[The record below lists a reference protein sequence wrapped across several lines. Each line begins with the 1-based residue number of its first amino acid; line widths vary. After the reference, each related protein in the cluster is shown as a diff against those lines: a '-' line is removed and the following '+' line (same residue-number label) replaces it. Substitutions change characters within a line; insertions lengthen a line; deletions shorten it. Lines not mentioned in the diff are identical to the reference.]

1 MSPLRF
7 CAVRAL
13 VFVCLIFCASL
24 PFGEWQIGAG
34 GKLGAQNSLVFARA
48 NHFLGEVGLNTLRV
62 ESTLDTFNQLID
74 KFNLENP
81 NEEIAGFLFV
91 PHFEFTDTIAWVD
104 SVHVYPDWFPKFG
117 EDQNLI
123 RYKHPTS
130 RIIQVRAN
138 PEQAALFEFYPA
150 TTTGLNVFIAS
161 WEDGDVNNNERTLKV
176 FGQGFDEFEN
186 ILDPTLDPAN
196 ANGEW
201 FRLETTNATVYSDT
215 AHENNMADAV
225 EFEVTYLPYDEYL
238 YLTTDTT
245 YFSPVQNQR
254 LIDTPDLR
262 GLVIE
267 RALAGQTFDL
277 AIGSTDQ
284 LTRYRTL
291 SIRPGVLRPEISNNM
306 EAGVAFNLMYYCPPY
321 WLEDPGA
328 GGSGNLTSPPDE
340 NDNNQ
345 GRPAQSSLRL
355 TSNTQGNVDIPL
367 PPDPGSIEKAITLQ
381 AVLHEQQLQSSVEH
395 KLTSPSGWS
404 YFGIFLMANWW
415 ILLIILLLLIIA
427 YFIGKSS

>member
-13 VFVCLIFCASL
+13 VFVCLVFCTSL
-24 PFGEWQIGAG
+24 PFSEWQIGAS

-48 NHFLGEVGLNTLRV
+48 NHFIGEVGLNTLRV
-62 ESTLDTFNQLID
+62 QSTLDTFNQLID

-91 PHFEFTDTIAWVD
+91 PHFEFTETITWGD
-104 SVHVYPDWFPKFG
+104 PPHVYSDWLPKYG
-117 EDQNLI
+117 DDPNLNT
-123 RYKHPTS
+123 YKHSTS

-138 PEQAALFEFYPA
+138 PEQAELLEFYPVV
-150 TTTGLNVFIAS
+150 TTGLNVFIAS

-176 FGQGFDEFEN
+176 FGQGFDEFED
-186 ILDPTLDPAN
+186 ILDPTLDPTN
-196 ANGEW
+196 SNGEW
-201 FRLETTNATVYSDT
+201 FRLETTNATRYSDI
-215 AHENNMADAV
+215 AHENNMADAM
-225 EFEVTYLPYDEYL
+225 EFEVAYLPYDEYL
-238 YLTTDTT
+238 YLTTETT
-245 YFSPVQNQR
+245 YYSQTLLG
-254 LIDTPDLR
+254 LIEDDPTLR

-277 AIGSTDQ
+277 ASGSTDQ

-306 EAGVAFNLMYYCPPY
+306 EAGIAFNLMYYCPPY

-345 GRPAQSSLRL
+345 GRPGQSSFRL
-355 TSNTQGNVDIPL
+355 TSNTQNNVDIPL

-381 AVLHEQQLQSSVEH
+381 AVLHEQQLQRSVEH
-395 KLTSPSGWS
+395 KLTSPSRWS

-415 ILLIILLLLIIA
+415 VLLIILLLLIIA